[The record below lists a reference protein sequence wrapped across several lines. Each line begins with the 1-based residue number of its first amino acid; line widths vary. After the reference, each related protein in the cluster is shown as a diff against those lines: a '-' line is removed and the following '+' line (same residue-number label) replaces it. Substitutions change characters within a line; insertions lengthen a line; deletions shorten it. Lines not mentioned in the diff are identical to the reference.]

1 MAVYQRVRQGGTE
14 GGGNGGGRGDRGV
27 RVCASMRGTEKEK
40 RYTEKER
47 EVGGGREDERE
58 RKGERKREA

>member
-1 MAVYQRVRQGGTE
+1 
-14 GGGNGGGRGDRGV
+14 
-27 RVCASMRGTEKEK
+27 MRGTEKEK